1 MGEAMSRRVCRL
13 WLVAPALVLV
23 ALGGCAGNEGLAP
36 ASPAV
41 SAAIP
46 PAIPAQ
52 ALVGRWG
59 LGSYHREEDR
69 ARTETAARGACAKPY
84 EIAPGPTG
92 GVIMHLADQ
101 PEPQEL
107 VLKGA
112 PAGRTFLGPRGE
124 PGAPQDRE
132 IISHDGNTMVMRW
145 VDPEVGARYGTLV
158 FAKCGAAT
166 AGRPPASQ
174 AGPGRKGQ

>member
-1 MGEAMSRRVCRL
+1 MPRIVGWPRL
-13 WLVAPALVLV
+13 AAGAVVLIL
-23 ALGGCAGNEGLAP
+23 AGCAGNDAFAP
-36 ASPAV
+36 SPAAV
-41 SAAIP
+41 PAAIP

-69 ARTETAARGACAKPY
+69 ARTEVAARGACTRPY
-84 EIAPGPTG
+84 EIAPGATG

-112 PAGRTFLGPRGE
+112 PAGRTFLGPRGD

-132 IISHDGNTMVMRW
+132 ILSHDGNIMIMRW
-145 VDPEVGARYGTLV
+145 VDTEIGARYGTLV
-158 FAKCGAAT
+158 FAKCGTAAS

-174 AGPGRKGQ
+174 PGPARKGL

>member
-1 MGEAMSRRVCRL
+1 MPRTVYRP
-13 WLVAPALVLV
+13 WLAPGALVLL
-23 ALGGCAGNEGLAP
+23 ALGGCAGNEGFS
-36 ASPAV
+36 ASTAAV
-41 SAAIP
+41 PTAIP

-59 LGSYHREEDR
+59 LGAYHREEDR
-69 ARTETAARGACAKPY
+69 GRTETAARGSCSRPY

-92 GVIMHLADQ
+92 GVIMHVADQ

-124 PGAPQDRE
+124 PGSTQDRE
-132 IISHDGNTMVMRW
+132 IISHDGNTMIMRW
-145 VDPEVGARYGTLV
+145 VDPEIGARYGTLV
-158 FAKCGAAT
+158 FVKCGTSAT
-166 AGRPPASQ
+166 AGRPPASPP
-174 AGPGRKGQ
+174 GPARKGP